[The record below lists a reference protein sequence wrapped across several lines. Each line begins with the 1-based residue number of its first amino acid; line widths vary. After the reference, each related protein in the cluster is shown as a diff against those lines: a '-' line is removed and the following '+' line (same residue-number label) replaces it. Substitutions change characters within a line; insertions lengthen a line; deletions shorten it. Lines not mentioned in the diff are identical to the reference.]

1 MTKMCD
7 ERSVLRKNKNK
18 TPKQFCV
25 TQLDVFITK
34 SLITIILKLD
44 LL

>member
-7 ERSVLRKNKNK
+7 ERSVLRKNK